1 MLINPQHNDSS
12 HDRPWSAATRKVSRA
27 AWPILRDLSLSW
39 EQSIMKAIS
48 VTVSAAAIAGVVG
61 VVASGRMV
69 LFAADSELK
78 AEAVTDTNG
87 NLHVPNA
94 YRTTYEFLGT

>member
-1 MLINPQHNDSS
+1 
-12 HDRPWSAATRKVSRA
+12 
-27 AWPILRDLSLSW
+27 
-39 EQSIMKAIS
+39 MKAIS
-48 VTVSAAAIAGVVG
+48 VTVRAAAIASVVA

-78 AEAVTDTNG
+78 AEAVAGTNG

-94 YRTTYEFLGT
+94 YRTTYEFLGPGR